1 MKNFLKLILISPI
14 LFASLVKAQM
24 FIGIDM
30 GYDKGA
36 LTDKSGA
43 ASAAYGINVDP
54 NRETHAFVMGGSVGF
69 EHIFNRFIGTR
80 TFITTLFG
88 SPTSNNGLA
97 YQVFTAEFNT
107 DYVTRFIEMDNL
119 AFGAFFG
126 TGFGS
131 YVLNKRSQRFSEI
144 PSMSVQFYLRLGI
157 TTKIKDR
164 HIFDLTTQ
172 LPIAGYRFS
181 QESWDVH
188 YTDTGF
194 HK

>member
-24 FIGIDM
+24 FIGIDI

-43 ASAAYGINVDP
+43 ASAAYGINADP

-88 SPTSNNGLA
+88 SPH
-97 YQVFTAEFNT
+97 F
-107 DYVTRFIEMDNL
+107 
-119 AFGAFFG
+119 
-126 TGFGS
+126 
-131 YVLNKRSQRFSEI
+131 
-144 PSMSVQFYLRLGI
+144 
-157 TTKIKDR
+157 
-164 HIFDLTTQ
+164 
-172 LPIAGYRFS
+172 
-181 QESWDVH
+181 
-188 YTDTGF
+188 
-194 HK
+194 